1 MGMMVDLQLLT
12 TKLNTVK
19 RVENHGRK
27 STLIVTLKNA
37 WLLPSKKVKNTGLE
51 YPLAINSVLVQM
63 FLLIAHSL
71 LSIQRVFQTSQK
83 TFVSNVCDDSVTLVW
98 EPPSSELE
106 AHLLAY
112 TLEIVRYGE
121 SSYTV
126 CAEKIHECSW
136 TVDNLCLGEKLR
148 FRLKCVNSIGT
159 SDPSSPTAWIIV

>member
-1 MGMMVDLQLLT
+1 
-12 TKLNTVK
+12 
-19 RVENHGRK
+19 
-27 STLIVTLKNA
+27 
-37 WLLPSKKVKNTGLE
+37 
-51 YPLAINSVLVQM
+51 M

-159 SDPSSPTAWIIV
+159 SDPSSPTAWIIVENDQQPPIIKVDDKYAEGLIIRARTRLQLI